1 MQALEEELSAIEVR
15 RATQRKQRDRSGICR
30 AAIVGYTNAGKSTL
44 LNRLTDAGI
53 LAEDKLFATLDP
65 TTRKFTLPQ
74 GSEVLLVD
82 TVGFIRN
89 LPHHLIKAFRS
100 TLDEAVYADIIIM
113 MTDASD
119 SEAASQLE
127 VTEKLLY
134 ELGAS
139 GKPTLCVFNKCDL
152 EGDVI
157 PSAPRSLPSENVFY
171 ISAKTGE
178 NMDALVKRLEEL
190 VNEKTT
196 RAVFVIPQMQQ
207 SVIAKLYR
215 FAKVENVEYEEENA
229 VVTAVCD
236 GKAKGMFRE
245 WLKEG

>member
-1 MQALEEELSAIEVR
+1 MGL
-15 RATQRKQRDRSGICR
+15 
-30 AAIVGYTNAGKSTL
+30 VGLPNAGKSTL

-65 TTRKFTLPQ
+65 TTRKFTLP
-74 GSEVLLVD
+74 GGTDVLLVD

-100 TLDEAVYADIIIM
+100 TLDEAVYADIVIM

-119 SEAASQLE
+119 PEAPAQLS
-127 VTEKLLY
+127 VTENLLC

-152 EGDVI
+152 EGDTI
-157 PSAPRSLPSENVFY
+157 PSPPRSVPQENVFY
-171 ISAKTGE
+171 VSAKTGE
-178 NMDALVKRLEEL
+178 NIGALVSRLEEV
-190 VNEKTT
+190 VNEKTSRVT
-196 RAVFVIPQMQQ
+196 FVIPMAKQD
-207 SVIAKLYR
+207 VVAKLYR
-215 FAKVENVEYEEENA
+215 FAKVEEVTYDGENT
-229 VVTAVCD
+229 VVTAICD

-245 WLKEG
+245 YAAKPE